1 MSFLGIKFMKGE
13 FSKLVDSL
21 KQADKLEVDSEA
33 RANILK
39 DVETGLNK
47 LDSERSDKDDKRK
60 IRAVRV
66 LLETLKAEGDVSR
79 EVNRNTLQEQ
89 QQLYSTQKARYK
101 NLFGQSI
108 SETFLNTN
116 ESPAPASVK
125 QAKGALNA
133 SLSSLSKLIN
143 VKHKSSKTYKAK
155 KAAENAAKTRE
166 AVQEVAYIV
175 GNTWKKQL
183 PQVPMSNEERYAKLR
198 ANLNAEKAK
207 SEAEKI
213 ARLRRELGMNN
224 EKGGAKTRK
233 GRKGSRKAKKG
244 TKKGTRKH

>member
-21 KQADKLEVDSEA
+21 KKADKLGVDTEA
-33 RANILK
+33 RANILN
-39 DVETGLNK
+39 DVETALNK

-60 IRAVRV
+60 IKAVRV

-89 QQLYSTQKARYK
+89 QQLYSAQSRRYK
-101 NLFGQSI
+101 NLFGQSL

-125 QAKGALNA
+125 EAKAALNA

-155 KAAENAAKTRE
+155 QAADKKEQTQRIIQQDL
-166 AVQEVAYIV
+166 VPIFRSAY
-175 GNTWKKQL
+175 KM
-183 PQVPMSNEERYAKLR
+183 PEVPMSDAEKVAKLR

-207 SEAEKI
+207 NEAKKI
-213 ARLRRELGMNN
+213 AELRRELGMNR
-224 EKGGAKTRK
+224 KGGAKI
-233 GRKGSRKAKKG
+233 RKGSRKTRKG
-244 TKKGTRKH
+244 SRKGKKGTRKH

>member
-1 MSFLGIKFMKGE
+1 MAFLGIKFMKGE

-21 KQADKLEVDSEA
+21 KKADKLGVDTEA
-33 RANILK
+33 RANILN
-39 DVETGLNK
+39 DVETALNK

-60 IRAVRV
+60 IKAVRV

-89 QQLYSTQKARYK
+89 QQLYSAQSARYK
-101 NLFGQSI
+101 NLFGQSL

-125 QAKGALNA
+125 EAKAALNA

-155 KAAENAAKTRE
+155 QAADKKEQTQRIIQQDL
-166 AVQEVAYIV
+166 VPIFRSAY
-175 GNTWKKQL
+175 KM
-183 PQVPMSNEERYAKLR
+183 PEVPMSDAEKVAKLR

-207 SEAEKI
+207 NEAKKI
-213 ARLRRELGMNN
+213 AELRRELGMNR
-224 EKGGAKTRK
+224 KGGAKTRK
-233 GRKGSRKAKKG
+233 GSRKTRKGSRKG
-244 TKKGTRKH
+244 KKGTRKH